1 MTTLTHV
8 QDEQAFEALT
18 DEELDSVDGGLMQIP
33 LIIVGLIA
41 GSLKGWST
49 NSRVGIAKENS
60 SDLWSE
66 EFSAVHKL
74 A

>member
-8 QDEQAFEALT
+8 QEDNAFEALT

-41 GSLKGWST
+41 GSLKG
-49 NSRVGIAKENS
+49 
-60 SDLWSE
+60 
-66 EFSAVHKL
+66 
-74 A
+74 